1 MNPREVALACL
12 IDLSQ
17 TEASISSIVDKAFQ
31 RYNLQ
36 DRERRLANALVYGVV
51 RWKKQLDW
59 VLKHFINPRFQIDVR
74 HRSILR
80 LGTFQLLHL
89 DGIPP
94 HAAIFETVQ
103 LAKKNR
109 KTAGFINAVLREI
122 QRKKTELDYPSL
134 ATHPIE
140 HISNRLSYPNWLV
153 KNWIRARGL
162 AWTLAF
168 CEASNKIAPLTV
180 RANSL
185 DTDRDTLHKSFKAEG
200 LNTKISDISTDGIVI
215 ESRSIITNDSE
226 SNPTRE
232 ISLKDLLNRGA
243 VYAQDESAMLVPY
256 LLISEDPK
264 LIVELC
270 AAPGGK
276 TSHIGCLMQNMGK
289 IIAVDIND
297 KKLDVLRENCKRL
310 GVKNVETKVLD
321 STKDD
326 LSFIS
331 NADAVLI
338 DVPCSGFGTLRR
350 HPDIRWNKTEQQLH
364 ALNKL
369 QYRLLEKAA
378 KHMKKGG
385 ILVYSTCT
393 IEPAENERIVNRFIK
408 SNPMFSIEHARELLP
423 NIPETAITQEGFLQT
438 FPQEHGVDGTFAA
451 RLRRVV

>member
-1 MNPREVALACL
+1 MNAREVALACL

-17 TEASISSIVDKAFQ
+17 ANTSISSIVDKAFD
-31 RYNLQ
+31 RSNLE
-36 DRERRLANALVYGVV
+36 DRERRLANALIYGVI

-59 VLKHFINPRFQIDVR
+59 VLKQFVNPRFQLDIR

-103 LAKKNR
+103 LGKKNK

-134 ATHPIE
+134 DTHPID
-140 HISNRLSYPNWLV
+140 HISTRLSYPNSLV
-153 KNWIRARGL
+153 KNWIQTRGL
-162 AWTLAF
+162 TWTLAF
-168 CEASNKIAPLTV
+168 CEASNQIAPLAI

-185 DTDRDTLHKSFKAEG
+185 VTDRDTLHKSLKAEG
-200 LNTKISDISTDGIVI
+200 LNTRISDISPDGIVI
-215 ESRSIITNDSE
+215 ENRSATTDE
-226 SNPTRE
+226 PQSNPKRE
-232 ISLKDLLNRGA
+232 ISLKDLLNRGD

-256 LLISEDPK
+256 LLISDKPK
-264 LIVELC
+264 LIVDLC

-276 TSHIGCLMQNMGK
+276 TSHLGCLMQNTGK
-289 IIAVDIND
+289 VIAVDINNI
-297 KKLDVLRENCKRL
+297 KLDVLRENCKRL
-310 GVKNVETKVLD
+310 SVQNVETKVMD

-326 LSFIS
+326 LSFIKA
-331 NADAVLI
+331 ADAVLL

-350 HPDIRWNKTEQQLH
+350 HPDIRWNKAEEQLH
-364 ALNKL
+364 ALSKL
-369 QYRLLEKAA
+369 QYRLLVKAA
-378 KHMKKGG
+378 QHIKKGG

-393 IEPAENERIVNRFIK
+393 IEPTENEKIVNRFMK
-408 SNPMFSIEHARELLP
+408 SYPMFSIEHAGEFLP
-423 NIPETAITQEGFLQT
+423 NIPETAITQDGFLQT